1 MAMTIVGMG
10 LITYAIRLSLFLLPE
25 GITLPPRLLQALRY
39 VPAAVLSAIIFPEMF
54 IDEGSLNI
62 SLGNVRLIAGL
73 AAGLVAWRTRN
84 VILTV
89 IVGMGLLWILQFL
102 FAR

>member
-10 LITYAIRLSLFLLPE
+10 LITYAIRVSLFLLPE
-25 GITLPPRLLQALRY
+25 RITLPPRLLQALRF

-54 IDEGSLNI
+54 IDEGLLNI
-62 SLGNVRLIAGL
+62 SLGNERLVAGL

-89 IVGMGLLWILQFL
+89 IMGMGLLWILQLL